1 MRFAA
6 RAVLTPSAIAPWR
19 NSSVPPAATSSHQR
33 VTLLMKGYQGHGVL
47 TYALLEALDIKASKG
62 EDDRVRVNTLAD
74 HVEQRVP
81 EITMS
86 SFGILQQ
93 PTRKLTGNDFPI
105 GIRQAVLESGSG
117 VATVPKEPP
126 HVLIRAELVRE
137 NPTADAPSIRE
148 LGPGTQVR
156 AVEFC
161 GHGSSLPEMDRNLV
175 TFQATLSFGCSEST
189 SVFGDENRTAMG

>member
-19 NSSVPPAATSSHQR
+19 NSSVPPATTSSHQR
-33 VTLLMKGYQGHGVL
+33 VALLMKGYQGHGVL

-62 EDDRVRVNTLAD
+62 KDDRVRVNTLAD

-93 PTRKLTGNDFPI
+93 PTRKLTGNDFLLEFAKPYWN
-105 GIRQAVLESGSG
+105 QAAAWRRS
-117 VATVPKEPP
+117 PKSRPM
-126 HVLIRAELVRE
+126 
-137 NPTADAPSIRE
+137 
-148 LGPGTQVR
+148 
-156 AVEFC
+156 C
-161 GHGSSLPEMDRNLV
+161 
-175 TFQATLSFGCSEST
+175 
-189 SVFGDENRTAMG
+189 